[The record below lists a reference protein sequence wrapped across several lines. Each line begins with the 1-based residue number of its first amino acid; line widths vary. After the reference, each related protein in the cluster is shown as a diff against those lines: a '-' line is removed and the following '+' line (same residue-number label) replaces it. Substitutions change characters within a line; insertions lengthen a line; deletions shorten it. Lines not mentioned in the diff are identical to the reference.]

1 MEMHELWNIF
11 LSDLRGSTA
20 LEIIAVIFGLASV
33 WYAKKENIL
42 VFPTGIVNVVIF
54 IYICGVARLY
64 ADMGINIYYF
74 IMSIYGWIVWSKKH
88 KNDLHIPITRNTRNQ
103 MGLTLLLVVG
113 SFFIMQYVLKNFT
126 DSDVPTLDSFTT
138 AMFIAGMVLMARKKI
153 EHWIFWIIGDLVSV
167 PLYLYKGLVFTSFQ
181 YLVFTWISVVGYMEW
196 KRIMTRYK

>member
-1 MEMHELWNIF
+1 
-11 LSDLRGSTA
+11 
-20 LEIIAVIFGLASV
+20 
-33 WYAKKENIL
+33 
-42 VFPTGIVNVVIF
+42 
-54 IYICGVARLY
+54 
-64 ADMGINIYYF
+64 
-74 IMSIYGWIVWSKKH
+74 
-88 KNDLHIPITRNTRNQ
+88 